1 MRKPAFVVAL
11 ALLFACA
18 LLIYFA
24 MPGFAQDHLAD
35 GWPGADRRASA
46 DTTTLT
52 FQQQVLPDA
61 SYVGVADTYIFN
73 EAPDQNWGSDPY
85 LRFYSDH
92 RQKALLRF
100 DLSEYIPTNAVVVAA
115 RLELLSYQNLTSA
128 STQVG
133 LYALLGAWTE
143 DGATWNS
150 PWKVAGCGEPYD
162 REAEHAAVAT
172 LQYENLWQVWE
183 SDQLK
188 DLVQGWVSDPASN
201 HGAVLI
207 GLPGQ
212 APQRWAL
219 FSSQYGEESPQDW
232 SKRPKLTVSFQVVP
246 TTPTATTTHTPTD
259 LPPGG
264 AVGGVAWR
272 DDNRNRA
279 RDVGEPPMPGVT
291 IVLKNSAYVELD
303 RRVTLADGSY
313 QFAGLDAGNYV
324 LTKEDPA
331 GHSPTHPPGGAYGLS
346 LTTGQLLTDFDF
358 GFALPA
364 SATPT
369 ATRSPTPTE
378 TGTPT
383 NTPTRTPVLSPTPT
397 SSPTQTATPTQTS
410 TTTPTATEGPS
421 PTPTATPDGTLPDPI
436 PVVCP
441 ATYHGD
447 TTGYANNISDYGQ
460 CGSWLEGPE
469 VFYVLPVSYQME
481 YLSITLDTQQDIVA
495 LVLPSPDPSACL
507 NMGGSVL
514 LTNVS
519 PGTYYIA
526 VDGLEAGAYTMEID
540 CQAATQETATPTA
553 TTPSGPSPT
562 VTLTS
567 VRSPTPTHTGT
578 SGPSPTP
585 TSTRTPGG
593 TGNLYLPI
601 IHKAPLEFLVD
612 CGSDS
617 DYVERLGRRW
627 LADREYTPGSW
638 GYFGWKPVW
647 STGRAIEG
655 TDDDGM
661 YQSQRF
667 GNGGSVRYYFDV
679 PNGSYRVELRFAEI
693 YSSVSD
699 PGQRRFDVRIEGLVV
714 LDGLDVVAEAQGQYR
729 ALTKTLTVAIQDGQL
744 NITLDPHD
752 PPTPF
757 RDPFVNAI
765 RVTKQ

>member
-1 MRKPAFVVAL
+1 MRKPAFVIAL
-11 ALLFACA
+11 ALFACA

-24 MPGFAQDHLAD
+24 MPGFAQDPLAD
-35 GWPGADRRASA
+35 AWPGAGLRTSA

-52 FQQQVLPDA
+52 FQQEVLPDA

-73 EAPDQNWGSDPY
+73 EAPNQNWGSDPY
-85 LRFYSDH
+85 LRLYSDH

-100 DLSEYIPTNAVVVAA
+100 DLSEHIPTNAVVSAA

-133 LYALLGAWTE
+133 LYALLGAWSE

-172 LQYENLWQVWE
+172 LQYENRWQVWE

-188 DLVQGWVSDPASN
+188 DLVQSWVSDPASN

-246 TTPTATTTHTPTD
+246 TTPTATPTHTPTD
-259 LPPGG
+259 LPPGA

-272 DDNRNRA
+272 DDNRNRV

-303 RRVTLADGSY
+303 SCVTLADGSY
-313 QFAGLDAGNYV
+313 QFAGLDAGDYV
-324 LTKEDPA
+324 LTKVDPA

-346 LTTGQLLTDFDF
+346 LSLGQHLTDFDF

-369 ATRSPTPTE
+369 ATHTPTPTA
-378 TGTPT
+378 TGLPT

-410 TTTPTATEGPS
+410 TRTPTATEGPS
-421 PTPTATPDGTLPDPI
+421 PTPTATPNGTLPDPI
-436 PVVCP
+436 PVICP
-441 ATYHGD
+441 ATYYGD
-447 TTGYANNISDYGQ
+447 TSGYANNISDYGQ
-460 CGSWLEGPE
+460 CGAWLEGPE
-469 VFYVLPVSYQME
+469 VIYVLPVSYQME
-481 YLSITLDTQQDIVA
+481 YLSITLDTQQDIVV
-495 LVLPSPDPSACL
+495 LVLPSPDPNTCVD
-507 NMGGSVL
+507 MGGSVL
-514 LTNVS
+514 LSNVS

-526 VDGLEAGAYTMEID
+526 VDGLEAGTYSMEID
-540 CQAATQETATPTA
+540 CQPPTGETATPTA

-562 VTLTS
+562 VTPTS
-567 VRSPTPTHTGT
+567 VHSPTPTATGT
-578 SGPSPTP
+578 SGPTPTP
-585 TSTRTPGG
+585 TGTRTPGG
-593 TGNLYLPI
+593 PSALYLPLI
-601 IHKAPLEFLVD
+601 LHKYPINILVN
-612 CGSDS
+612 CGADV
-617 DYVERLGRRW
+617 DYVDSLDRLW
-627 LADREYTPGSW
+627 LADREYRDGSW
-638 GYFGWKPVW
+638 GYFGYKPVW
-647 STGRAIEG
+647 VTGRDIEA
-655 TDDDGM
+655 TEDDLL
-661 YQSQRF
+661 YRTQRF
-667 GNGGSVRYYFDV
+667 GNGGAVRYYFDV
-679 PNGSYRVELRFAEI
+679 PNGNYEVELRFAEI

-714 LDGLDVVAEAQGQYR
+714 LDGLDVVAEAEGQFR
-729 ALTKTLTVAIQDGQL
+729 ALTKTLLVPLQDGQL
-744 NITLDPHD
+744 NITFDPHD
-752 PPTPF
+752 PPSPVS
-757 RDPFVNAI
+757 DPFINAI
-765 RVTKQ
+765 GVTKQ